1 MNTFKSEF
9 FYLHTNEKNNKQ
21 RLYADFNFSEV
32 SISFHIDLDQKEI
45 KKVFALDTEYNS
57 KEVIVNSYIKA
68 LEGVNK
74 KDIPINSIN
83 MLRDSIKSLS
93 TQEFKN
99 ILIENDLIEKFLNT
113 VSYEGAIELTE
124 HVKEIF

>member
-9 FYLHTNEKNNKQ
+9 FYLHTDEKNNKH

-32 SISFHIDLDQKEI
+32 SISFHIDWDQKEI
-45 KKVFALDTEYNS
+45 KKVIAVDTEYNS
-57 KEVIVNSYIKA
+57 KEIIVNSYIK
-68 LEGVNK
+68 VNK
-74 KDIPINSIN
+74 KDIPINNIN

-93 TQEFKN
+93 AQEFKN
-99 ILIENDLIEKFLNT
+99 ILIEKDLLEKFLNT

-124 HVKEIF
+124 RVKEIF

>member
-1 MNTFKSEF
+1 MKKITSKGF
-9 FYLHTNEKNNKQ
+9 
-21 RLYADFNFSEV
+21 YADFNFSEV
-32 SISFHIDLDQKEI
+32 SISFHIDFEQKEI
-45 KKVFALDTEYNS
+45 KKVFDLYTEYNS
-57 KEVIVNSYIKA
+57 KDIIVNSYIEA

-74 KDIPINSIN
+74 KDIPINNIN

-113 VSYEGAIELTE
+113 VSYEDAIELTE